1 MWKVNI
7 KLGWCFSCKLQY
19 YSSFHLAFSRSANQK
34 VIYNNGGIRGTSP
47 IYSSYRS
54 VIVSGWINSKA
65 SLTRRTFGFIFG
77 LASWLTDRWH
87 NRSGSVH
94 ILRPAF
100 SSLSSDFKALFWVDL
115 GNREP
120 EDMEPDAAAAFE
132 IHPSCP
138 CLWITSVPLQATT
151 RSIFNQSSR
160 IQRPQDLKRAK

>member
-34 VIYNNGGIRGTSP
+34 VINNNGGIRGTSP

-77 LASWLTDRWH
+77 TASW
-87 NRSGSVH
+87 
-94 ILRPAF
+94 ILWPAF
-100 SSLSSDFKALFWVDL
+100 SSLSSDFKALNWAIGRPRIWSPVQRL
-115 GNREP
+115 PLKSTR
-120 EDMEPDAAAAFE
+120 AAPVSESLLCLCKQPPAPYLIKVLAFKDPK
-132 IHPSCP
+132 I
-138 CLWITSVPLQATT
+138 WKG
-151 RSIFNQSSR
+151 QS
-160 IQRPQDLKRAK
+160 KRNHKFTYF